1 MSEPGKEP
9 GVAGAGAG
17 AGLPGREP
25 GRDPKREPV
34 TVCVRCR
41 AVAVGVW
48 PQCVECGAGPGSEEY
63 YETRVEGE
71 ARAAGL
77 WFERLRLER
86 VPERAEDGMAR
97 VDYTDPYF
105 KEGR

>member
-1 MSEPGKEP
+1 MAMPMPGK
-9 GVAGAGAG
+9 
-17 AGLPGREP
+17 
-25 GRDPKREPV
+25 DPV
-34 TVCVRCR
+34 TVCLRCR
-41 AVAVGVW
+41 AVSAGVAQVCPAPMPPVG
-48 PQCVECGAGPGSEEY
+48 GPGGAVEAWPCGSEAVEY

-77 WFERLRLER
+77 WFGRLREMR

-105 KEGR
+105 KEVR

>member
-1 MSEPGKEP
+1 MAMPMPGK
-9 GVAGAGAG
+9 
-17 AGLPGREP
+17 
-25 GRDPKREPV
+25 DPV
-34 TVCVRCR
+34 TVCLRCR
-41 AVAVGVW
+41 AVSAGVW

-63 YETRVEGE
+63 YATRVEGE

-77 WFERLRLER
+77 WFERLRMER
-86 VPERAEDGMAR
+86 EPERPEDGMAR

>member
-1 MSEPGKEP
+1 MAMPMPGK
-9 GVAGAGAG
+9 
-17 AGLPGREP
+17 
-25 GRDPKREPV
+25 DPV

-41 AVAVGVW
+41 AVSAGVW
-48 PQCVECGAGPGSEEY
+48 PQCVECGAGLGSAEY

-77 WFERLRLER
+77 WFGRLREMR
-86 VPERAEDGMAR
+86 VPERPEDGMAR